1 MGHEDN
7 HSPLSTAEVKNE
19 CSHTCTPAN
28 ASMAGTATTLPLS
41 INTGFV
47 WNYTS
52 GFKLKGK
59 IK

>member
-7 HSPLSTAEVKNE
+7 HSPPSTAKVKNE
-19 CSHTCTPAN
+19 CSRTCTPAN
-28 ASMAGTATTLPLS
+28 ASMTSTTTTLPLL

-52 GFKLKGK
+52 GFKLTGE